1 MGLGDVYKRQD
12 KKTARH
18 IRALVITQDDALKG
32 RPWRSMKAIKR
43 ALKAGEID

>member
-1 MGLGDVYKRQD
+1 MPEPKPID

-32 RPWRSMKAIKR
+32 RTWRPLKEIKR
-43 ALKAGEID
+43 ALKAGEVT